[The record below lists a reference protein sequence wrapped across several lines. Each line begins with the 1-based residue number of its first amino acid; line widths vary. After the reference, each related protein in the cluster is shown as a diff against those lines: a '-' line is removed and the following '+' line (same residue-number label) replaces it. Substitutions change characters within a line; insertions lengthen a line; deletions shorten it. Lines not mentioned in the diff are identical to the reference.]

1 MSTCIVI
8 PSFNENENINLLLD
22 EIYKIDLNDFNI
34 VIIDDSKES
43 FQNQIKFIND
53 RIYYIHR
60 GKKLGRGSA
69 ILHGISHML
78 NLDKDIKLFIEM
90 DADMSH
96 HPNELLR
103 NINFFKKK
111 NLDLLISNR
120 YKKNSE
126 IINWPLNR
134 KILSYLS
141 NKLSQ
146 WILKVPIT
154 DYTNGYR
161 IYSLKAAN
169 YVVNN
174 CGKIGDG
181 YIVLSEILVQLY
193 YNKFIIGE
201 IETLFVNRVRGSS
214 NVNLKEIIHSLIG
227 LLKIWKIKK
236 KLKRLNSIN

>member
-111 NLDLLISNR
+111 NLDLLISSR
-120 YKKNSE
+120 YQKKSK
-126 IINWPLNR
+126 IINWPINR

-141 NKLSQ
+141 NKLSN
-146 WILKVPIT
+146 WVLGVPIS

-161 IYSLKAAN
+161 IYSLNAAKFITK
-169 YVVNN
+169 N

-181 YIVLSEILVQLY
+181 YIVLSEILIQLY
-193 YNKFIIGE
+193 YNKFTISE
-201 IETLFVNRVRGSS
+201 IDTVFVNRVRGAS
-214 NVNLKEIIHSLIG
+214 NVNFSEILKSLLG
-227 LLKIWKIKK
+227 LYKIWRIKS
-236 KLKRLNSIN
+236 KLNRF

>member
-22 EIYKIDLNDFNI
+22 EIYKLDLNNLNV

-43 FQNQIKFIND
+43 FQNQIKSIDD

-69 ILHGISHML
+69 VLQGISYML
-78 NLDKDIKLFIEM
+78 SLNIDIRLFIEM

-111 NLDLLISNR
+111 NLDLLISSR
-120 YKKNSE
+120 YQKKSK
-126 IINWPLNR
+126 IINWPINR

-141 NKLSQ
+141 NKLSN
-146 WILKVPIT
+146 LVLGVPIS

-161 IYSLKAAN
+161 IYSLNAAKFITK
-169 YVVNN
+169 N

-181 YIVLSEILVQLY
+181 YIVLSEILIQLY
-193 YNKFIIGE
+193 YNKFTISE
-201 IETLFVNRVRGSS
+201 IDTIFVNRVRGTS
-214 NVNLKEIIHSLIG
+214 NVNISEILKSLFG
-227 LLKIWKIKK
+227 LYKIWRI
-236 KLKRLNSIN
+236 KLKLNRF

>member
-1 MSTCIVI
+1 MSACIVI

-111 NLDLLISNR
+111 NLDLLISSR
-120 YKKNSE
+120 YQKKSK
-126 IINWPLNR
+126 IINWPINR

-141 NKLSQ
+141 NKLSN
-146 WILKVPIT
+146 WILRVPIS

-161 IYSLKAAN
+161 IYSFNAAKFII
-169 YVVNN
+169 NN

-181 YIVLSEILVQLY
+181 YIVLSEILIQLY
-193 YNKFIIGE
+193 YNKFTISE
-201 IETLFVNRVRGSS
+201 IDTLFVNRVRGSS
-214 NVNLKEIIHSLIG
+214 NVNFNEILNSLVG
-227 LLKIWKIKK
+227 LYKIWRIK
-236 KLKRLNSIN
+236 LNLNRF

>member
-1 MSTCIVI
+1 MSACIVI

-111 NLDLLISNR
+111 NLDLLISSR
-120 YKKNSE
+120 YQKKSK
-126 IINWPLNR
+126 IINWPINR

-141 NKLSQ
+141 NKLSN
-146 WILKVPIT
+146 WVLGVPIS

-161 IYSLKAAN
+161 IYSLNAAKFITK
-169 YVVNN
+169 N

-181 YIVLSEILVQLY
+181 YIVLSEILIQLY
-193 YNKFIIGE
+193 YNKFTISE
-201 IETLFVNRVRGSS
+201 IDTVFVNRVRGAS
-214 NVNLKEIIHSLIG
+214 NVNFSEILKSLLG
-227 LLKIWKIKK
+227 LYKIWRIKS
-236 KLKRLNSIN
+236 KLNRF